1 MEGMDGLGTLIVL
14 VLALLAGMALRRGGG
29 AHVVLIS
36 G

>member
-29 AHVVLIS
+29 RTS
-36 G
+36 C